1 MAETVVIN
9 IEANTTGLQST
20 IDLLVKL
27 GSVEKSVA
35 EEFKRVNEANVA
47 SLNKAATATTKQFE
61 QVKKAVESVKADNG
75 LAKALDISKESVAV
89 GNTFKSLKT
98 QLKEA
103 TLEAQ
108 NLAEKFGELDPRT
121 LAAAKRAGE
130 LKDKIG
136 DVNAQIKALTPEG
149 KFQAIQNLGGAIAGV
164 FQVATGALQ
173 AFGVESE
180 QATKIAQQ
188 FQGALNI
195 FGGLS
200 QLSQFKDSLVAVQS
214 ALGLTTVATQTQV
227 VATEELAVAEGEATV
242 AQTALNTSILANPYV
257 IAAAALV
264 ALTAAVVAYAMSTDD
279 ADEKVKALNISINES
294 KKDADALNIVFSR
307 NSQERLNALD
317 NEIKLSE
324 LNGKTAAEIGALK
337 VIRAREELNALQ
349 EVQRLNEQANAAD
362 EKRLEQLKGINT
374 EEAAALY
381 KSLNEQILARQ
392 EANRAN
398 LSQQKMLASDFKV
411 LEAEITSNVKKESE
425 AQVKARQEANDKLG
439 KESFDKQ
446 LAALTNRF
454 KQERIEAGKTATTV
468 EGYKIAETNITTR
481 ELQAQLDLYKKF
493 GMDTTDIRLKL
504 QEQARNNPI
513 EIVTKFDNTSPAIP
527 EDWEKA
533 ATTPVVVPIVVDPQL
548 EENQKKLDDLQ
559 NELSTAFKDLL
570 QEITSSAIFNPI
582 FQGLE
587 DQIKITEELRD
598 AELEAIKTEEEAL
611 LSSYENR
618 RIGKR
623 ELEESQKKLVL
634 DRVAAEK
641 KAEKELNEL
650 KHKQDVANRNQKLF
664 DIALATLRN
673 SLEQPGPLGAL
684 IPYWIGLGSIQ
695 AAAVLAQ
702 PLPKY
707 KKGTLSVPGVGSE
720 DSHMAMLQP
729 GEAVIPTD
737 TNRRYKT
744 AIEAIYNNKIDPN
757 DINSWVSLRLR
768 GGINEGVNSR
778 PVTAKLE
785 TADLYELSRMMKKNN
800 GVYIRNM
807 GDFATIF
814 ENMNNPRR

>member
-1 MAETVVIN
+1 
-9 IEANTTGLQST
+9 
-20 IDLLVKL
+20 
-27 GSVEKSVA
+27 
-35 EEFKRVNEANVA
+35 
-47 SLNKAATATTKQFE
+47 
-61 QVKKAVESVKADNG
+61 
-75 LAKALDISKESVAV
+75 
-89 GNTFKSLKT
+89 
-98 QLKEA
+98 
-103 TLEAQ
+103 
-108 NLAEKFGELDPRT
+108 
-121 LAAAKRAGE
+121 
-130 LKDKIG
+130 
-136 DVNAQIKALTPEG
+136 
-149 KFQAIQNLGGAIAGV
+149 
-164 FQVATGALQ
+164 
-173 AFGVESE
+173 
-180 QATKIAQQ
+180 
-188 FQGALNI
+188 
-195 FGGLS
+195 
-200 QLSQFKDSLVAVQS
+200 
-214 ALGLTTVATQTQV
+214 
-227 VATEELAVAEGEATV
+227 
-242 AQTALNTSILANPYV
+242 
-257 IAAAALV
+257 
-264 ALTAAVVAYAMSTDD
+264 
-279 ADEKVKALNISINES
+279 
-294 KKDADALNIVFSR
+294 
-307 NSQERLNALD
+307 
-317 NEIKLSE
+317 
-324 LNGKTAAEIGALK
+324 
-337 VIRAREELNALQ
+337 
-349 EVQRLNEQANAAD
+349 
-362 EKRLEQLKGINT
+362 
-374 EEAAALY
+374 
-381 KSLNEQILARQ
+381 
-392 EANRAN
+392 
-398 LSQQKMLASDFKV
+398 
-411 LEAEITSNVKKESE
+411 
-425 AQVKARQEANDKLG
+425 
-439 KESFDKQ
+439 
-446 LAALTNRF
+446 
-454 KQERIEAGKTATTV
+454 
-468 EGYKIAETNITTR
+468 
-481 ELQAQLDLYKKF
+481 
-493 GMDTTDIRLKL
+493 MDTTDIRLKL

-527 EDWEKA
+527 DDWEKA

-548 EENQKKLDDLQ
+548 EENQKKLGELQ
-559 NELSTAFKDLL
+559 KELSVAFKDLL
-570 QEITSSAIFNPI
+570 QEIASSAIFNPI

-587 DQIKITEELRD
+587 DQIKITEDLRD
-598 AELEAIKTEEEAL
+598 TELEAIKTEEEAL

-623 ELEESQKKLVL
+623 ELEESQKKLAL
-634 DRVAAEK
+634 DRIAAEK

-684 IPYWIGLGSIQ
+684 IPYWIGLGAIQ

>member
-27 GSVEKSVA
+27 GTVEKSVA

-89 GNTFKSLKT
+89 GNTFKSLKS

-136 DVNAQIKALTPEG
+136 DVNSQIKALTPEG

-214 ALGLTTVATQTQV
+214 ALGLTTVATQTQK
-227 VATEELAVAEGEATV
+227 VATEELIVTEEGAKV
-242 AQTALNTSILANPYV
+242 AQLELNAAVSANPYV
-257 IAAAALV
+257 IAAVALAALV
-264 ALTAAVVAYAMSTDD
+264 AGMYLFSTSAED
-279 ADEKVKALNISINES
+279 AKIKQ
-294 KKDADALNIVFSR
+294 DALNESISVNDAVYSR
-307 NSQERLNALD
+307 TNKQLDERDRKVLAQID
-317 NEIKLSE
+317 NEIALAKARGASTLEISKLEEGRIKKEQE
-324 LNGKTAAEIGALK
+324 LIDLRIDANDRAIIEDQKNVQAAEALANDENK
-337 VIRAREELNALQ
+337 EKARLLGLQ
-349 EVQRLNEQANAAD
+349 IKDKQLANEQLLNKSEDLDA
-362 EKRLEQLKGINT
+362 KLKI
-374 EEAAALY
+374 
-381 KSLNEQILARQ
+381 
-392 EANRAN
+392 
-398 LSQQKMLASDFKV
+398 
-411 LEAEITSNVKKESE
+411 LEAQRTADVKKELD
-425 AQVKARQEANDKLG
+425 AQVKARQEATEKLN

-468 EGYKIAETNITTR
+468 EGYKIAETNIVTR

-513 EIVTKFDNTSPAIP
+513 EIVTKFDDTSPAIP

-533 ATTPVVVPIVVDPQL
+533 ATTPVVVPIEVDPQL

-559 NELSTAFKDLL
+559 KELSTAFKDLL
-570 QEITSSAIFNPI
+570 QEIASSAIFNPI

-623 ELEESQKKLVL
+623 ELEESQKKLAL
-634 DRVAAEK
+634 DRVSAEK

-684 IPYWIGLGSIQ
+684 IPYWIGLGAVQ

>member
-1 MAETVVIN
+1 VAETVVIN

-27 GSVEKSVA
+27 GTVEKSVA

-195 FGGLS
+195 FGGIS

-214 ALGLTTVATQTQV
+214 ALGLTTAATQTQV

-257 IAAAALV
+257 IAAAALAALV
-264 ALTAAVVAYAMSTDD
+264 AGMYLFSTGAED
-279 ADEKVKALNISINES
+279 AKIKQ
-294 KKDADALNIVFSR
+294 DALNESISVNDAVYSR
-307 NSQERLNALD
+307 TNKQLDERDRKVLAQID
-317 NEIKLSE
+317 NEIALAKARGASTLEISKLEEGRIKKEQE
-324 LNGKTAAEIGALK
+324 LIDLRIDANNRAIIEDQKTVQAAEALANDENK
-337 VIRAREELNALQ
+337 EKARLLRLQ
-349 EVQRLNEQANAAD
+349 IKDKEFANEQLLN
-362 EKRLEQLKGINT
+362 
-374 EEAAALY
+374 
-381 KSLNEQILARQ
+381 KSEDLDGKL
-392 EANRAN
+392 
-398 LSQQKMLASDFKV
+398 KV
-411 LEAEITSNVKKESE
+411 LEAQRTADVKKELD
-425 AQVKARQEANDKLG
+425 AQVKARQEATEKLN

-559 NELSTAFKDLL
+559 KELSTAFKDLL
-570 QEITSSAIFNPI
+570 QEIASSAIFNPI
-582 FQGLE
+582 LQGLE
-587 DQIKITEELRD
+587 DQIKITEDLRD
-598 AELEAIKTEEEAL
+598 TELEAI
-611 LSSYENR
+611 
-618 RIGKR
+618 
-623 ELEESQKKLVL
+623 
-634 DRVAAEK
+634 
-641 KAEKELNEL
+641 
-650 KHKQDVANRNQKLF
+650 
-664 DIALATLRN
+664 
-673 SLEQPGPLGAL
+673 
-684 IPYWIGLGSIQ
+684 
-695 AAAVLAQ
+695 
-702 PLPKY
+702 
-707 KKGTLSVPGVGSE
+707 
-720 DSHMAMLQP
+720 
-729 GEAVIPTD
+729 
-737 TNRRYKT
+737 
-744 AIEAIYNNKIDPN
+744 
-757 DINSWVSLRLR
+757 
-768 GGINEGVNSR
+768 
-778 PVTAKLE
+778 
-785 TADLYELSRMMKKNN
+785 
-800 GVYIRNM
+800 
-807 GDFATIF
+807 
-814 ENMNNPRR
+814 

>member
-27 GSVEKSVA
+27 GTVEKSVA

-89 GNTFKSLKT
+89 GNTFKSLKS

-136 DVNAQIKALTPEG
+136 DVNSQIKALTPEG

-214 ALGLTTVATQTQV
+214 ALGLTTVATQTQK
-227 VATEELAVAEGEATV
+227 VATEELIVTEEGAKV
-242 AQTALNTSILANPYV
+242 AQLELNAAVSANPYV
-257 IAAAALV
+257 IAAVALAALV
-264 ALTAAVVAYAMSTDD
+264 AGMYLFSTSAED
-279 ADEKVKALNISINES
+279 AKIKQ
-294 KKDADALNIVFSR
+294 DALNESISVNDAVYSR
-307 NSQERLNALD
+307 TNKQLDERDRKVLAQID
-317 NEIKLSE
+317 NEIALAKARGASTLEISKLEEGRIKKEQE
-324 LNGKTAAEIGALK
+324 LIDLRIDANDRAIIEDQKNVQAAEALANDENK
-337 VIRAREELNALQ
+337 EKARLLGLQ
-349 EVQRLNEQANAAD
+349 IKDKQLANEQLLNKSEDLDA
-362 EKRLEQLKGINT
+362 KLKI
-374 EEAAALY
+374 
-381 KSLNEQILARQ
+381 
-392 EANRAN
+392 
-398 LSQQKMLASDFKV
+398 
-411 LEAEITSNVKKESE
+411 LEAQRTADVKKELD
-425 AQVKARQEANDKLG
+425 AQVKARQEATEKLN

-468 EGYKIAETNITTR
+468 EGYKIAETNIVTR

-513 EIVTKFDNTSPAIP
+513 EIVTKFDDTSPAIP

-533 ATTPVVVPIVVDPQL
+533 ATTPVVVPIEVDPQL

-559 NELSTAFKDLL
+559 KELSTAFKDLL
-570 QEITSSAIFNPI
+570 QEIASSAIFNPI

-623 ELEESQKKLVL
+623 ELEESQKKLAL

-684 IPYWIGLGSIQ
+684 IPYWIGLGAVQ

>member
-27 GSVEKSVA
+27 GTVEKSVA

-214 ALGLTTVATQTQV
+214 ALGLTTAATQTQV

-257 IAAAALV
+257 IAAAALAALV
-264 ALTAAVVAYAMSTDD
+264 AGMYLFSTGAED
-279 ADEKVKALNISINES
+279 AKIKQ
-294 KKDADALNIVFSR
+294 DALNESISVNDAVYSR
-307 NSQERLNALD
+307 TNKQLDERDRKVLAQID
-317 NEIKLSE
+317 NEIALAKARGASTLEISKLEEGRIKKEQE
-324 LNGKTAAEIGALK
+324 LIDLRIDANNRAIIEDQKTVQAAEALANDENK
-337 VIRAREELNALQ
+337 EKARLLRLQ
-349 EVQRLNEQANAAD
+349 IKDKEFANEQLLN
-362 EKRLEQLKGINT
+362 
-374 EEAAALY
+374 
-381 KSLNEQILARQ
+381 KSEDLDGKL
-392 EANRAN
+392 
-398 LSQQKMLASDFKV
+398 KV
-411 LEAEITSNVKKESE
+411 LEAQRTADVKKELD
-425 AQVKARQEANDKLG
+425 AQVKARQEATEKLN

-559 NELSTAFKDLL
+559 KELSTAFKDLL
-570 QEITSSAIFNPI
+570 QEIASSAIFNPI
-582 FQGLE
+582 LQGLE
-587 DQIKITEELRD
+587 DQIKITEDLRD
-598 AELEAIKTEEEAL
+598 TELEAIKTEDEAL

-623 ELEESQKKLVL
+623 ELEESQKKLAL
-634 DRVAAEK
+634 DRIAAEK

-650 KHKQDVANRNQKLF
+650 KHKQDLANRNQKLF

-684 IPYWIGLGSIQ
+684 IPYWIGLGAIQ